1 MSPPGTKFKQLPEE
15 PMKKSNIS
23 FLLLLVFVA
32 GLYVFQNKAVTPFV
46 LKMVNSALLVE
57 ETDDGRQPGVVD
69 TDKTRLALAHCN
81 TYLEENYDFDDSTQ
95 ISETEH
101 SAWALGDYS
110 YVVRSRFDLL
120 SPSEVEKDK
129 TYICKIKFFGGDD
142 AEYEN
147 WTVSGFDY
155 E

>member
-1 MSPPGTKFKQLPEE
+1 
-15 PMKKSNIS
+15 MKKSQLS

-46 LKMVNSALLVE
+46 LKIVNSALLVE
-57 ETDDGRQPGVVD
+57 KTDDVRQPGVVD
-69 TDKTRLALAHCN
+69 NEKTRLALAHCN
-81 TYLEENYDFDDSTQ
+81 TYLQEELDFDDSTQ

-101 SAWALGDYS
+101 ITWALDDHS

-120 SPSEVEKDK
+120 SPSEAQNDK
-129 TYICKIKFFGGDD
+129 TYICKIKYFGGDD
-142 AEYEN
+142 TNFDN

-155 E
+155 Q

>member
-1 MSPPGTKFKQLPEE
+1 
-15 PMKKSNIS
+15 MKKSQLS

-32 GLYVFQNKAVTPFV
+32 GLYVFQNKAVTPFI

-57 ETDDGRQPGVVD
+57 KSDDARQPADGDVLD
-69 TDKTRLALAHCN
+69 NEKTRLALAHCN
-81 TYLEENYDFDDSTQ
+81 TYLQEQYDINDSTQ
-95 ISETEH
+95 ISNTEH
-101 SAWALGDYS
+101 TTWALGDYS

-120 SPSEVEKDK
+120 SPSAVQKDK
-129 TYICKIKFFGGDD
+129 KYICEIKYFGGDD
-142 AEYEN
+142 TDYDN